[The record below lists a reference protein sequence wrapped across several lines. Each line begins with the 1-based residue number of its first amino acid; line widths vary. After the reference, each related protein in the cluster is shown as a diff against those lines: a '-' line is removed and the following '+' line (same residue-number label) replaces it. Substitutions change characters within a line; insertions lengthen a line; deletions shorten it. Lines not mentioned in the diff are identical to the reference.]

1 MTNLE
6 MGEMTRGLRAAVEIS
21 PLSEGVQLTDK
32 ETGFAV
38 ELEPEY
44 VPLLQEMGPAGDD
57 FWKKLTEMGLV
68 DIGLDLFEIRR
79 RQRGQLRDSQPPLLE
94 RLQGRLADIREN
106 VPFFRERSEDYSPER
121 LTTLEDLTTLPFMRK
136 RDLRTNFPNGLL
148 PEGTDVAQGLHDRT
162 LVLKTTSG
170 ATDDRLQVVS
180 HSMIER
186 HPFGCDDLYG
196 VPIGG
201 QQPRTAFFTT
211 PVCAGDQCH
220 LGQSIYEDR
229 ISKMSPDLF
238 LNSTEDPFG
247 IQPELIAAFCEEID
261 RFQPQILLADAIY
274 LQCLIRRAR
283 ELGKKL
289 PRVPFIQYGF
299 EFGHRAAVRDIKRE
313 FGVPVLNEYG
323 ATEENRI
330 ALECHR
336 GSLHV
341 RADAV
346 HFEIVDAQ
354 GPCPPGVVG
363 AVALTT
369 FDSLMPLVR
378 YLIGDAAAWTGKPCD
393 CAFADWPTI
402 ELHGRLKDM
411 IQAEN
416 RWVSTLDI
424 DKAIGAPEWLD
435 FYRVIQYGLERIE
448 VQVIPALGATPD
460 FKNLADRLSQHLN
473 PKHIEFRAVAR
484 FDPLKS
490 MKIGLAQNRLGGT
503 PELP

>member
-1 MTNLE
+1 
-6 MGEMTRGLRAAVEIS
+6 MTRALRAAVELS
-21 PLSEGVQLTDK
+21 PLPEGVQLTDK

-44 VPLLQEMGPAGDD
+44 VPLLQETTGPAADD
-57 FWKKLTEMGLV
+57 FWGKLTEMALV
-68 DIGLDLFEIRR
+68 DIGLDLPEIRR
-79 RQRGQLRDSQPPLLE
+79 RQRRQLLDSYPPMLE
-94 RLQGRLADIREN
+94 WLRGRLADIREH
-106 VPFFRERSEDYSPER
+106 VPFYRERAAEYDPER
-121 LTTLEDLTTLPFMRK
+121 LATLEDFTSLPFMRK
-136 RDLRTNFPNGLL
+136 RDIRANFPNGLL
-148 PEGTDVAQGLHDRT
+148 PDGTDVAQGIHDRT
-162 LVLKTTSG
+162 LVLKATSG
-170 ATDDRLQVVS
+170 STDDRLQVVS
-180 HSMIER
+180 YSMVER

-211 PVCAGDQCH
+211 PVCAGARCH
-220 LGQSIYEDR
+220 LGNSTYEDR
-229 ISKMSPDLF
+229 LSPLSPDLF
-238 LNSTEDPFG
+238 LNSTDDPFA
-247 IQPELIAAFCEEID
+247 IQPELIDAFCEEVD

-289 PRVPFIQYGF
+289 PRVPFVQYGF

-313 FGVPVLNEYG
+313 FGVPALNEYG
-323 ATEENRI
+323 SSEENRLG
-330 ALECHR
+330 LECHR

-346 HFEIVDAQ
+346 YFEILNAQ
-354 GPCPPGVVG
+354 GPCPPGEVG

-369 FDSLMPLVR
+369 LNSLTPLVR
-378 YLIGDAAAWTGKPCD
+378 YLIGDAAAWTGQPCD

-411 IQAEN
+411 IRSGD

-435 FYRVIQYGLERIE
+435 FYRVIQHKPERIE
-448 VQVIPALGATPD
+448 VQVIPALGAAAD
-460 FKNLADRLSQHLN
+460 FKDLADRLSRHLN
-473 PKHIEFRAVAR
+473 PKHIEFRTVAR

-490 MKIGLAQNRLGGT
+490 MKIGLTQNRLGGA